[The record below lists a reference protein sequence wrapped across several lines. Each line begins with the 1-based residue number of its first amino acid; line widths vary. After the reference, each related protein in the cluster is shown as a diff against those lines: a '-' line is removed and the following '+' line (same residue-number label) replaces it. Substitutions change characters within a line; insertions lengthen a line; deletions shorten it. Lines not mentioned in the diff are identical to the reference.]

1 VVSAS
6 QSAHESAPQL
16 PIDRHHRHRVDDL
29 EPADALGLRVAEAG
43 ERSAG
48 GALLTS
54 AGAKNFARNLPQA
67 AHVALV
73 D

>member
-1 VVSAS
+1 
-6 QSAHESAPQL
+6 
-16 PIDRHHRHRVDDL
+16 L

-43 ERSAG
+43 ERSAD